1 MFDQVACQAALAII
15 EEMIEMLHLHAT
27 ENHDDPTLFLGSD
40 YRMFVNRLARAVEKA
55 GAPAEDG

>member
-15 EEMIEMLHLHAT
+15 EEMIEMFNLPAT
-27 ENHDDPTLFLGSD
+27 ENRDDPTLFLGD
-40 YRMFVNRLARAVEKA
+40 DFGMFVNGLARAVEKA